1 MFGQIDKNIVEE
13 EEVSEE
19 RRRFLQDDAVE
30 NALEAFPVVA
40 APFVPYSSWTCTATF
55 ENSLDNRMK
64 VNELTAWKVVDIVT
78 TRTFTENL
86 DSAPI
91 DTEYLNDPVDA
102 GTKRTYDNDDLSS
115 VDKMQNF

>member
-1 MFGQIDKNIVEE
+1 M
-13 EEVSEE
+13 
-19 RRRFLQDDAVE
+19 
-30 NALEAFPVVA
+30 A

-55 ENSLDNRMK
+55 ENSLDNRLK

-91 DTEYLNDPVDA
+91 DTEYLNDPADA